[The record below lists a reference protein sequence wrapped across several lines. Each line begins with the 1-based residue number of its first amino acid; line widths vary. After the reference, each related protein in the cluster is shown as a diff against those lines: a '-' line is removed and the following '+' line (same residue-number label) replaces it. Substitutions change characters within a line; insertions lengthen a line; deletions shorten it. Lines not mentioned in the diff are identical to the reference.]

1 MFVVF
6 LIINLGLA
14 LAAMVNESTGTITI
28 TNNHGD
34 VNVSLGNT
42 ITITFNDPGAG
53 GGGGGGGGSGGS
65 IPPDEEEEE
74 EEEVIENLEELLSTV
89 DPFELGFETLETSKM
104 VAVET
109 KEYVTTTKP
118 DSGSLSLWPLVD
130 GSTSEMYVDE
140 IINDLDSGHLE
151 TLSVEHKAEVFMI
164 ETVYSNVDAKA
175 YRTRVTI
182 TITASKDITGIKVL
196 ELVPKGVA
204 SSASSLVFASPGAPT
219 IIEADPLFEWRVNS
233 MSAGESKTFTYYV
246 KGAVSDEVF
255 YTVAVHGEYISA
267 EIEEPT
273 GDVIAEPESEGEPEP
288 VRKPLTFPTLWT
300 IIFVLV
306 VGGLVGGY
314 FAYKSL
320 KQKQVT
326 HKQRAVLMQKPE
338 PEHIVIRP
346 GLVIPYQ
353 KVRDVE
359 KFIETQVRSG
369 RNDTE
374 IKHELLGAGWDEHAL
389 DIIMHD
395 VHVID
400 NNVDKLEHF
409 VKSCIDKGMSLSH
422 VRGTLINVGWRE
434 DIVDLLL
441 DDFR

>member
-1 MFVVF
+1 LKKSFFLIAMFVVF

-204 SSASSLVFASPGAPT
+204 SSASSLLGLAPGGGYLA
-219 IIEADPLFEWRVNS
+219 ARV
-233 MSAGESKTFTYYV
+233 TT
-246 KGAVSDEVF
+246 GA
-255 YTVAVHGEYISA
+255 
-267 EIEEPT
+267 
-273 GDVIAEPESEGEPEP
+273 
-288 VRKPLTFPTLWT
+288 
-300 IIFVLV
+300 
-306 VGGLVGGY
+306 GGLLHHLFTITG
-314 FAYKSL
+314 ANAP
-320 KQKQVT
+320 
-326 HKQRAVLMQKPE
+326 AVCFSVALFRRVAPPGCYPAPCPVE
-338 PEHIVIRP
+338 P
-346 GLVIPYQ
+346 GLSSP
-353 KVRDVE
+353 R
-359 KFIETQVRSG
+359 FR
-369 RNDTE
+369 
-374 IKHELLGAGWDEHAL
+374 GATAWPTWAPNL
-389 DIIMHD
+389 
-395 VHVID
+395 
-400 NNVDKLEHF
+400 
-409 VKSCIDKGMSLSH
+409 
-422 VRGTLINVGWRE
+422 
-434 DIVDLLL
+434 
-441 DDFR
+441 